1 VRVYDVVAAEQAV
14 LPLPALPAVDST
26 VRSAGGRETSIV
38 WIDGGAELPSL
49 QRVVVLAG
57 GAATSLREG
66 DRLEVVGDGR
76 RIAGGPVLPGTRAA
90 VVRVVRVTAQGA
102 SARIE
107 SQTQPV
113 VSIGMAARTL
123 P

>member
-1 VRVYDVVAAEQAV
+1 MPLA
-14 LPLPALPAVDST
+14 PLPPVDSAAT
-26 VRSAGGRETSIV
+26 SPGGRESSIV

-49 QRVVVLAG
+49 QRIVVLAG
-57 GAATSLREG
+57 GAATRLREG

-90 VVRVVRVTAQGA
+90 VVRVVRVTPQGA

-107 SQTQPV
+107 SQQQPV
-113 VSIGMAARTL
+113 VSIGMAAREL
-123 P
+123 PR